1 MLTTQEGIVSVENLL
16 KTKGNKGNSV
26 YSVQKDASLR
36 EAIHILNTRNIGV
49 VLVTD
54 KGGKLIGILSERDII
69 RRALVQ
75 ETGFRDEPVS
85 KTMTKK
91 VISVGLDASVDD
103 IMSLMTQS
111 RIRHVPVVENEKIR
125 GLISIGDVV
134 KRIIADA
141 ENEAASLRDYINT
154 A

>member
-1 MLTTQEGIVSVENLL
+1 MSVENLL
-16 KTKGNKGNSV
+16 KTKGNSV

-75 ETGFRDEPVS
+75 ETGFRDESVS

-91 VISVGLDASVDD
+91 VISVDLGASVDD